1 MKKTY
6 IHPELT
12 FKTFD
17 TELLTSASDLDP
29 FAGKDITGYTID
41 EFSFDSQKFEQ
52 DDAWGISTINR

>member
-17 TELLTSASDLDP
+17 TELLTSTSVNLDP
-29 FAGKDITGYTID
+29 FAGKNITGYTID
-41 EFSFDSQKFEQ
+41 QFSFDSQRFEQ
-52 DDAWGISTINR
+52 DDTWN